1 MKQIEIYQLTIEQG
15 GIFCSLK
22 FNQEHGFEVK
32 AKNYNQVYAC
42 EREDDYSVEDAFV
55 EFNCNHPEDFRGH
68 SLSVSDVVVITDEN
82 GSIAYYINP
91 FCSVTVPDFKE
102 EGNS

>member
-82 GSIAYYINP
+82 GSIAYYINTIL
-91 FCSVTVPDFKE
+91 S
-102 EGNS
+102 